1 MRLSE
6 HDRQAILRVTAE
18 LAGAHA
24 RVFLFGSRLHDELR
38 GGDIDL
44 LIELPQVVPQRMELG
59 DRIGARLQ
67 RAIGLRRIDVLV
79 ADPATPAHPVLQAA
93 RRDGITLSAATHLS

>member
-18 LAGAHA
+18 LAGAQA
-24 RVFLFGSRLHDELR
+24 KVFLFGSRLHDELR

-44 LIELPQVVPQRMELG
+44 LIELPQVVAQRMALG

-79 ADPATPAHPVLQAA
+79 ADPSTPEHPVLQAA

>member
-18 LAGAHA
+18 LAGTQAK
-24 RVFLFGSRLHDELR
+24 VFLFGSRLHDELR

-44 LIELPQVVPQRMELG
+44 LIELPQAVPQRMELA

-79 ADPATPAHPVLQAA
+79 ADPATLAHPVLQAA
-93 RRDGITLSAATHLS
+93 RRDGITLSAAQHVS